1 MKNKIVLGHF
11 IAFIAITLWGITFVS
26 TKILLSYL
34 DPIEIMISR
43 FVLAYLVLILA
54 YPKFEKVKSW
64 KDELSF
70 FLAGTFGLTLYFIF
84 EIFALERTTASNV
97 ALLISVAP
105 ILTAILAHVFTKDE
119 KFTKGLLIGFIVSIS
134 GIALVIFND
143 TFYFSMNI
151 TGSLLAVAA
160 AVSCSSYL
168 VILKKI
174 SSSYNRIVVTRKV
187 FFYGIVT
194 SLPVAIILRP
204 KIDLQIYLIPQVY
217 LHLLFLGIIASALCF
232 FMWNVALSYIGA
244 IKLSAY
250 TYLLPLV
257 GMIASV
263 IFLSEKITIIM
274 GIGGILILTGT
285 YVSENASKLRKYA
298 KRK

>member
-1 MKNKIVLGHF
+1 MKNKIILGHF
-11 IAFIAITLWGITFVS
+11 LAFIAITFWGITFVS
-26 TKILLSYL
+26 TKILLNFL

-43 FVLAYLVLILA
+43 FVLAYLILVIV
-54 YPKFEKVKSW
+54 YPKFGKVKSW

-97 ALLISVAP
+97 AILISVAP
-105 ILTAILAHVFTKDE
+105 ILTAILAHLFTRDE
-119 KFTKGLLIGFIVSIS
+119 KFTKSLLIGFIVSIS
-134 GIALVIFND
+134 GITLVIFND
-143 TFYFSMNI
+143 TFYFDMSL
-151 TGSLLAVAA
+151 TGSLLAIAA
-160 AVSCSSYL
+160 AISCSSYL
-168 VILKKI
+168 VILKKV
-174 SSSYNRIVVTRKV
+174 SSAYNRIVVTRKV
-187 FFYGIVT
+187 FFYGILT
-194 SLPVAIILRP
+194 SLPVALILRP
-204 KIDLQIYLIPQVY
+204 DFDYKTFLIPQVY

-257 GMIASV
+257 AMIASV

-274 GIGGILILTGT
+274 LIGGVLILTGT
-285 YVSENASKLRKYA
+285 YISENAGKLKKYS